1 MKLTT
6 SNFNAVLSSTPE
18 NKVTN
23 LLDYIT
29 HLKEVADQDSYDT
42 PETSINLPKDKKLLD
57 EVLKMSNQVITPE
70 LKYHILIGI
79 GGSNLGT
86 KAIYDALLGHFD
98 IVQPQR
104 LPRMI
109 FVDTVDPK
117 YLKALHDF
125 IRENV
130 DHPEQLLVTAVTKS
144 GTTTETIANLE
155 IIQKEFDHTTSRL
168 VLISSES
175 SPLTKLAKEEKYNH
189 LTLPDSTSGRYSV
202 FSAVGLFP
210 LVTVGID
217 IEMLQKGAQ
226 SITDEC
232 LNTDLSKN
240 PAARSALTLYHY
252 MKKGHNIHDTF
263 VFHPELESLGR
274 WYRQL
279 MGESIGKRV
288 DLDGQEIHAG
298 MTPTVSV
305 GSTDLHSVGQ
315 LYLGGP
321 NDKVTTFVSTN
332 HDITDISVP
341 KELSIP
347 TAVEDIAGKKA
358 SSIMHAI
365 LKGVQKAYKANN
377 LPFMDAQLETISEYE
392 LGQFMQFKM
401 IEMMLLSNL
410 LNVNAFNQPNV
421 ESYKEET
428 RKILKELRG
437 SNSIING

>member
-6 SNFNAVLSSTPE
+6 SNFNSILSNISDTKI
-18 NKVTN
+18 NN
-23 LLDYIT
+23 LLNYIQ
-29 HLKEVADQDSYDT
+29 HLQSIAKKSAYDV
-42 PETSINLPKDKKLLD
+42 PETSINLPNDKKLLD
-57 EVLKMSNQVITPE
+57 EVLEMSNRVITPE

-125 IRENV
+125 VKENV
-130 DHPEQLLVTAVTKS
+130 NHPEQLLVTAVTKS

-168 VLISSES
+168 VLISSDS
-175 SPLTKLAKEEKYNH
+175 SPLTKYAKEKNYNH

-217 IEMLQKGAQ
+217 VEILQKGAQ
-226 SITDEC
+226 SITNEC
-232 LNTDLSKN
+232 LDSDLSKN
-240 PAARSALTLYHY
+240 PAAISALTLYYY
-252 MKKGHNIHDTF
+252 MKNGHNIHDTF

-288 DLDGQEIHAG
+288 DLSGKEIHAG

-321 NDKVTTFVSTN
+321 NDKITIFISTN

-347 TAVEDIAGKKA
+347 TVVEDIAGKKA

-365 LKGVQKAYKANN
+365 LAGVQKAYTTND
-377 LPFMDAQLETISEYE
+377 LPFMDIKLETISEYE

-401 IEMMLLSNL
+401 IEMMLLSKL
-410 LNVNAFNQPNV
+410 LNINAFNQPNV

-428 RKILKELRG
+428 RKILKELKEQ
-437 SNSIING
+437 S